1 MMNGIS
7 KRIGSTLKWLWLPV
21 VVYTTTLSVEA
32 RLIQTGAS
40 ENTWD
45 TWRCFL
51 LLSMII
57 LSYITYFLNTSS
69 RDAAV
74 EAVCSTAAPWG
85 LYLLATLLYAFLRWE
100 FVLLPVPCFELAFML
115 TYIMPIFAGFIAWD
129 GRNR

>member
-32 RLIQTGAS
+32 RLIQTGATES
-40 ENTWD
+40 TWE

-51 LLSMII
+51 I
-57 LSYITYFLNTSS
+57 LSLLILSFITYFLNTSS

-85 LYLLATLLYAFLRWE
+85 LYLLATLLYAFFRWE
-100 FVLLPVPCFELAFML
+100 FVLLPVPCFELALMM
-115 TYIMPIFAGFIAWD
+115 TYTMPALFWFIEWD
-129 GRNR
+129 ERNR

>member
-32 RLIQTGAS
+32 RLIQTGATES
-40 ENTWD
+40 TWE

-51 LLSMII
+51 I
-57 LSYITYFLNTSS
+57 LSLLILSFITYFLNTSS

-85 LYLLATLLYAFLRWE
+85 LYLLATLLYAFFRSE
-100 FVLLPVPCFELAFML
+100 FVLLPVPCFELALMM
-115 TYIMPIFAGFIAWD
+115 TYTMPALFWFIAWD
-129 GRNR
+129 ERNR

>member
-51 LLSMII
+51 LLSLII
-57 LSYITYFLNTSS
+57 LSYITYFLNTIVQGRGCRSCMRYS
-69 RDAAV
+69 RSV
-74 EAVCSTAAPWG
+74 GLVFSRHPAVCLSPVGIRPPAR
-85 LYLLATLLYAFLRWE
+85 TLL
-100 FVLLPVPCFELAFML
+100 
-115 TYIMPIFAGFIAWD
+115 
-129 GRNR
+129 